1 MRELTNAR
9 RWRWV
14 IGALGLRLHAR
25 PRLWA
30 FEESAAGLSPC
41 IPILRS
47 GQAKARLSA
56 GTNAGG
62 VSMRSTP
69 PRRFA
74 PPLLDEEGRFSFLP
88 LPSCEGG
95 RDATESRR
103 GGLAAAEPH

>member
-74 PPLLDEEGRFSFLP
+74 PPLVCLIWTCKG
-88 LPSCEGG
+88 
-95 RDATESRR
+95 DAFDLQHRLGSPCHPQGFEAR
-103 GGLAAAEPH
+103 